1 MTAASGLPNHFLN
14 FDGVLWQHF
23 ANQRKRFYIDNPPVC
38 TIVAIKGPI
47 LKFKTVGEPLF
58 KPILPS

>member
-23 ANQRKRFYIDNPPVC
+23 ANQRDRFYIQSTTVC

-47 LKFKTVGEPLF
+47 LKILKTVGEP
-58 KPILPS
+58 